1 MLIILITTNVLIIL
15 VHLQVIWM
23 SSSIKK
29 YLLLAYRPGC
39 FFIWCVLDSWGGAY
53 DFMYMGHIRNVLR
66 DIQ

>member
-23 SSSIKK
+23 SSSIRK
-29 YLLLAYRPGC
+29 YLLLAYRLGC
-39 FFIWCVLDSWGGAY
+39 FSIWCVLGSWGGAY
-53 DFMYMGHIRNVLR
+53 DFMYTGHIRHVLK

>member
-23 SSSIKK
+23 SSSIRK
-29 YLLLAYRPGC
+29 YLLLAYGRC
-39 FFIWCVLDSWGGAY
+39 SFWCVLGSWGGAY
-53 DFMYMGHIRNVLR
+53 DFMYTGHIRNVLR